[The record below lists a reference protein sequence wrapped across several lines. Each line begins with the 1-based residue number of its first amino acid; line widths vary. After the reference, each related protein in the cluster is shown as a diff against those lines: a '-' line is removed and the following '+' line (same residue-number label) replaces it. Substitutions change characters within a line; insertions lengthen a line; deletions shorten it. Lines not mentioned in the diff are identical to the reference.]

1 MNRKGLTLI
10 ELLIAMVIISVLV
23 AGIYRTFASQQH
35 TYTVQEQVVDMQQNL
50 RMAISRMMR
59 EIRMAGF
66 GRPDVKVYGPDGM
79 HGIYKNVVT
88 PLDDGTGVT
97 IVGGYQ
103 QVATVATTAKSGET
117 KLLLSDASGVD
128 LDKHQYLCINGT
140 ESHRIKSIAGNE
152 IVFYSNNGAGNN
164 DGELTED
171 HYAGEPVFRMLAVTY
186 SIGSVDGKTCLLR
199 DDNLG
204 QGPQPVAE
212 NIESLQFRYILL
224 NGDVLEVVPA
234 NRRDEIRMIQVTL
247 TARTDMTDPD
257 LAKAGDGYRRR
268 TVTSNIQVRNLGFQ

>member
-10 ELLIAMVIISVLV
+10 ELMIAMVIISVLV
-23 AGIYRTFASQQH
+23 AGIYRTFGSQQH
-35 TYTVQEQVVDMQQNL
+35 TYTVQDQVVDMQQNM
-50 RMAISRMMR
+50 RMAVSQMMR
-59 EIRMAGF
+59 EIRMGGF
-66 GRPDVKVYGPDGM
+66 GRPDVKMYGPDGM

-88 PLDDGTGVT
+88 PSGNGSGVT

-103 QVATVATTAKSGET
+103 QVATLVAGGKSGDT
-117 KLLLSDASGVD
+117 KITLSDASAFD
-128 LDKHQYLCINGT
+128 LNKYQYLCLNGT
-140 ESHRIKSIAGNE
+140 ESHRIKKITDNE
-152 IVFYSNNGAGNN
+152 IMFYSNNGNGNN

-171 HYAGEPVFRMLAVTY
+171 HSAGEPVFQMLAITY
-186 SIGSVDGKTCLLR
+186 SIGMADGKTCLLR

-204 QGPQPVAE
+204 QGQQVVAD
-212 NIESLQFRYILL
+212 NIESLQFRY
-224 NGDVLEVVPA
+224 VLADGSVFQVVPN
-234 NRRDEIRMIQVTL
+234 NRLDEIRMIQVSL